1 MWEEVLNSPQEDR
14 EQNFFNAGG
23 DSLLVTRVVLRA
35 RKTWG
40 IGLDVQA
47 VLDHPVLK
55 DLAEQIDL
63 LVRSAQTPAKP

>member
-1 MWEEVLNSPQEDR
+1 MWAEVLGSAQEDR
-14 EQNFFNAGG
+14 ERDFFGAGG

-35 RKTWG
+35 RKTWD
-40 IGLDVQA
+40 IGLTVQV

-63 LVRSAQTPAKP
+63 MVRSAQAPAQP